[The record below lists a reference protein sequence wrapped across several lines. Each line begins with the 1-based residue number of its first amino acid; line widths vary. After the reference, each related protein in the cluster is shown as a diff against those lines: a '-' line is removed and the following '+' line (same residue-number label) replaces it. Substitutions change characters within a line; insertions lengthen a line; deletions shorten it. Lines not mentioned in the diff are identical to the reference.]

1 MVGSTLPSMI
11 DNRFINYAN
20 TNIKSLHD
28 QDWKSFTLYSFPT
41 SSYTHTGYMGK
52 STSSFLPTTP
62 KWTAGNSGQQW
73 AYQLRWDDDNTSII
87 RPKNIVL
94 LPIIK
99 F

>member
-1 MVGSTLPSMI
+1 
-11 DNRFINYAN
+11 
-20 TNIKSLHD
+20 
-28 QDWKSFTLYSFPT
+28 
-41 SSYTHTGYMGK
+41 MGK
-52 STSSFLPTTP
+52 STTTYLPTVH

-73 AYQLRWDDDNTSII
+73 GYQLKWDDDNTSII

>member
-1 MVGSTLPSMI
+1 MT
-11 DNRFINYAN
+11 DNRFINHAS

-28 QDWKSFTLYSFPT
+28 QDWKSFNLRSQSVAY
-41 SSYTHTGYMGK
+41 YTHEGYMGK
-52 STSSFLPTTP
+52 STTTYLPTVH

-73 AYQLRWDDDNTSII
+73 SYQLKWDDDNTSII